1 MPALRTVGSSPTVG
15 AKVKESIVEIA
26 KLKKSEYQS
35 FDDIGAGVEEADLL
49 NNPKQVL
56 RQTKFD

>member
-1 MPALRTVGSSPTVG
+1 MENQDKLT
-15 AKVKESIVEIA
+15 VEIA